1 MRKARVTSK
10 MSRSSSFVHLEA
22 PCSEILMCE
31 FFENYVSFLLI
42 LFWKLMMC
50 QMHQMLIF

>member
-1 MRKARVTSK
+1 MRKAHVTSK

-50 QMHQMLIF
+50 QMHQILIF